1 MKKFLFGLVFG
12 TSFVS
17 AMLESAGG
25 EYDRDVFRYAFIA
38 VASLL
43 GLMFA

>member
-1 MKKFLFGLVFG
+1 MKKLLFGFVFG
-12 TSFVS
+12 LSLVS

-25 EYDRDVFRYAFIA
+25 EYDRDVVRYALIA